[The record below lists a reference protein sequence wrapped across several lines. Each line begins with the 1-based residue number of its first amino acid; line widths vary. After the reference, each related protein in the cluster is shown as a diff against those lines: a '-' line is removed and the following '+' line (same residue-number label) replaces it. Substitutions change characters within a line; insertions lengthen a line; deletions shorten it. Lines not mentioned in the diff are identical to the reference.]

1 MAHFAEI
8 NSDNIVTRVIVV
20 DAESESEGVNFI
32 QNVLG
37 LGGRWLQTSYNT
49 LEGVHLNNGTQLRK
63 NYAGVGYTYDEI
75 RDAFVPPK
83 PFSSWKLNENT
94 CSWEPPIPYPPENG
108 KFRWDETSSQWIEE
122 TG

>member
-20 DAESESEGVNFI
+20 DAESESEGVYFI

-37 LGGRWLQTSYNT
+37 LSGRWLQTSYNT
-49 LEGVHLNNGTQLRK
+49 SEGAHLNDGTPLRK

-75 RDAFVPPK
+75 RDAFIPPK
-83 PFSSWKLNENT
+83 PFSSWKLNENI
-94 CSWEPPIPYPPENG
+94 CSWEPPVPYPPENG
-108 KFRWDETSSQWIEE
+108 KFKWDEALSQWVEE